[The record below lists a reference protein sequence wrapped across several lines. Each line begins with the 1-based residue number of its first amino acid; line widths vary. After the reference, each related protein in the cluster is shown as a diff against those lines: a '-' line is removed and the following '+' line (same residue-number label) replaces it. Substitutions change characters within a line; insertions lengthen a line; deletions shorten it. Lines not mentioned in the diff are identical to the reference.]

1 MNLFILSLDPAKAA
15 EQMMD
20 KHVNKILLEAVQM
33 LCTAKR
39 ILDPNA
45 PEEVT
50 ASLYKLAHKNH
61 PVTIWCRTSRAN
73 FIWTLDHAD
82 ALHAEWKYR
91 YGHPETKIH
100 KSYQVAQI
108 LRANIPAD
116 HLFPSPESRGVTP
129 FALAMPEQYKDPM
142 GDAVKSYRAYYL
154 SPEKQRIASWKKLRP
169 APAWYTTG
177 GKPPR
182 QPLAYG
188 TGDSVPRKPP
198 GLRHGGQ
205 TPPSTPGLRHGV
217 LREGLRRVRLTRLNI
232 PQPPHGFTPVP

>member
-73 FIWTLDHAD
+73 FIWALDHAD
-82 ALHAEWKYR
+82 ALHTEWKYR

-116 HLFPSPESRGVTP
+116 HLFPSPESRGVTH
-129 FALAMPEQYKDPM
+129 FALAMPDQYKDPT

-154 SPEKQRIASWKKLRP
+154 SPEKRRIASWKKLRP

-177 GKPPR
+177 DGVPP
-182 QPLAYG
+182 QGTLSPVIPLAYG
-188 TGDSVPRKPP
+188 TGDSVPRYP
-198 GLRHGGQ
+198 
-205 TPPSTPGLRHGV
+205 PGLRHGV

>member
-39 ILDPNA
+39 ILDPDA
-45 PEEVT
+45 PEEVSS
-50 ASLYKLAHKNH
+50 ALYKLAHKNH

-73 FIWTLDHAD
+73 FIWALDHID

-116 HLFPSPESRGVTP
+116 EKFSCPESRGVTP
-129 FALAMPEQYKDPM
+129 FALAMPDQYKDPM
-142 GDAVKSYRAYYL
+142 GDAVKSYRAYYM
-154 SPEKQRIASWKKLRP
+154 SPEKRRIASWKKLRA
-169 APAWYTTG
+169 APIWYTTG
-177 GKPPR
+177 VNLCKTPAPA
-182 QPLAYG
+182 PAPAYNIE
-188 TGDSVPRKPP
+188 D
-198 GLRHGGQ
+198 
-205 TPPSTPGLRHGV
+205 
-217 LREGLRRVRLTRLNI
+217 LRESLRRVRLTRLNI
-232 PQPPHGFTPVP
+232 TQG

>member
-1 MNLFILSLDPAKAA
+1 LDHKTNQLQFSMNLFILSRDPAKAA

-39 ILDPNA
+39 ILDPEA

-50 ASLYKLAHKNH
+50 AALYKLAHKNH

-73 FIWTLDHAD
+73 FIWVLDHAD
-82 ALHAEWKYR
+82 ALHNEWKYR

-116 HLFPSPESRGVTP
+116 HLFPSPESCGVTP
-129 FALAMPEQYKDPM
+129 FALAMPVQYKDPE
-142 GDAVKSYRAYYL
+142 GDAVKSYRAYYM
-154 SPEKQRIASWKKLRP
+154 SPEKRRIASWKKLRP
-169 APAWYTTG
+169 APGWY
-177 GKPPR
+177 
-182 QPLAYG
+182 
-188 TGDSVPRKPP
+188 TGDSVPREPP
-198 GLRHGGQ
+198 GLRHE
-205 TPPSTPGLRHGV
+205 GLQS
-217 LREGLRRVRLTRLNI
+217 LRRVRLTRLNI
-232 PQPPHGFTPVP
+232 PRPQPQV

>member
-82 ALHAEWKYR
+82 ALHAEWNYR

-129 FALAMPEQYKDPM
+129 FALAMPDQYKDPM

-154 SPEKQRIASWKKLRP
+154 SPEKRRIASWKKLRP

-177 GKPPR
+177 DSVPP
-182 QPLAYG
+182 QGTLSPVSPLASC
-188 TGDSVPRKPP
+188 TGDSVPRYP
-198 GLRHGGQ
+198 
-205 TPPSTPGLRHGV
+205 PGLRHGV